1 MPLDPPSSA
10 RPVPD
15 RQPPPHSSPVEPA
28 ELQLESEFR
37 FNCHPGIACF
47 NACCRNIDI
56 TLTPYDILR
65 LKRRLDMDSKEFVTR
80 YTIPF
85 EMDFHGMPGLK
96 MRTRPGTTECTFLTD
111 AGCSVYEDRPVAC
124 RYYALGNMGVRRKDE
139 SSVDDIYFVVREDH
153 CLGHEEAKTR
163 SVAEYRTEQGIE
175 PYDDHN
181 RAWRDIVLKKRSS
194 GPTVG
199 APSARSLQ
207 LFDMCS
213 YDLDSFRDFIRARSF
228 RDIFDIDADEIDA
241 LADDEERLLAF
252 SMRFLQQILFGE
264 MSIPV
269 KDGARKRRIAQRKET
284 WAARREDEIAKQR
297 EELQRRQYEE

>member
-1 MPLDPPSSA
+1 MRYDPPSSSH
-10 RPVPD
+10 
-15 RQPPPHSSPVEPA
+15 PPLDGQAPPNASPVEPT
-28 ELQLESEFR
+28 ELQPDSEFR
-37 FNCHPGIACF
+37 FHCHPGIACF

-65 LKRRLDMDSKEFVTR
+65 LKRRLNLDSKEFATR

-85 EMDFHGMPGLK
+85 ELDFHGMPGLK
-96 MRTRPGTTECTFLTD
+96 MRTRPGTVECTFLTD
-111 AGCSVYEDRPVAC
+111 AGCSVYEDRPAAC

-139 SSVDDIYFVVREDH
+139 SSVDDIYFVVREEH
-153 CLGHEEAKTR
+153 CLGHEEEKTQ
-163 SVAEYRTEQGIE
+163 SVAEYRIEQGIE
-175 PYDDHN
+175 PYDAHN

-228 RDIFDIDADEIDA
+228 RDIFDIDPSEIDS
-241 LADDEERLLAF
+241 LVSDEERLLAF

-269 KDGARKRRIAQRKET
+269 KDGARERRIALRKET

>member
-1 MPLDPPSSA
+1 MPNDPPSPS
-10 RPVPD
+10 RPPFENAS
-15 RQPPPHSSPVEPA
+15 PPMSSPVEPT

-37 FNCHPGIACF
+37 FRCHPEIACF

-65 LKRRLDMDSKEFVTR
+65 LKRRLDLEAKEFVTR

-85 EMDFHGMPGLK
+85 ELDFHGMPGLK
-96 MRTRPGTTECTFLTD
+96 MRTRPGTVECVFLTKS
-111 AGCSVYEDRPVAC
+111 GCSVYEDRPAAC

-139 SSVDDIYFVVREDH
+139 SRVDDIYFVVREDH
-153 CLGHEEAKTR
+153 CLGHDEAR
-163 SVAEYRTEQGIE
+163 VQSVAEYRIEQGIE
-175 PYDDHN
+175 PYDEHN
-181 RAWRDIVLKKRSS
+181 RAWRDIVLKKRSG

-213 YDLDSFRDFIRARSF
+213 YDIDSFRDFVRSEGF
-228 RDIFDIDADEIDA
+228 RDIFDIDESEIDA
-241 LADDEERLLAF
+241 LADEEERLLAF
-252 SMRFLQQILFGE
+252 SMRFLRQILFGE
-264 MSIPV
+264 KSIPL
-269 KDGARKRRIAQRKET
+269 KAEARKRRVERRKDI

-297 EELQRRQYEE
+297 EELERRQYEE

>member
-1 MPLDPPSSA
+1 MPHTPSSSSA
-10 RPVPD
+10 SPSEGSA
-15 RQPPPHSSPVEPA
+15 PPHTSPVEPA
-28 ELQLESEFR
+28 ELQPDSQFR
-37 FNCHPGIACF
+37 FHCHPAISCF

-65 LKRRLDMDSKEFVTR
+65 LKRRLGVDSKEFAVR

-85 EMDFHGMPGLK
+85 ELDPHGMPGLK
-96 MRTRPGTTECTFLTD
+96 MRTRPGTVECVFLTET
-111 AGCSVYEDRPVAC
+111 GCSVYEDRPVAC
-124 RYYALGNMGVRRKDE
+124 RYYALGSMGVRRKDE
-139 SSVDDIYFVVREDH
+139 SKVDDIYFVVREDH
-153 CLGHEEAKTR
+153 CMGHEEEKTQ

-181 RAWRDIVLKKRSS
+181 RVWRDIVLKKRSS

-213 YDLDSFRDFIRARSF
+213 YDLDSFRDFIRAEGF
-228 RDIFDIDADEIDA
+228 RGIFDIDQSEIDE

-269 KDGARKRRIAQRKET
+269 KDGARERRIAQRKET
-284 WAARREDEIAKQR
+284 WASRKEDEIARQR